1 MPSPVQAAVN
11 GPLDGIR
18 VLELGQLIAAPFAT
32 KILAEFGAEV
42 IKVEAPKDGDPLRRW
57 RKMHEGTSLWWY
69 LQSRNKKSIAINLK
83 SPDGLDI
90 VKDLVRSADV
100 VVENFRPGG
109 LEKLGLGWD
118 VLSELNPKLVMVR
131 ISGYGQTG
139 PYRDRP
145 GFGAIGESMGGIR
158 FTTGSPESPP
168 ARVGVSI
175 GDTLASLHG
184 VIGALMALL
193 HVKTAGGQGQVIDV
207 SLVESVFNV
216 MESLV
221 PEYDLLGEIRTR
233 TGGAL
238 PGITPSNTY
247 PTKDDGF
254 VVIAGNSDPIFRR
267 LMTAIDR
274 PDLADDPAMRNNDGR
289 SKVAGMLDGVIA
301 DWTRARSVDEALAV
315 LDAADVPAGRIY
327 SVADIVADPHYAARD
342 MILDAEL
349 PGGTKVKMP
358 GIVPKLSGTPGA
370 VRWQG
375 PALGAHTDSV
385 LADLGRDAETIERLR
400 REGAV
405 Q

>member
-1 MPSPVQAAVN
+1 MPSSAAAPAS
-11 GPLDGIR
+11 GPLVGIR

-42 IKVEAPKDGDPLRRW
+42 IKVEAPRDGDPLRTW

-69 LQSRNKKSIAINLK
+69 LQSRNKKSIAVDLK
-83 SPDGLDI
+83 SPDGLA
-90 VKDLVRSADV
+90 VVRDLARSADV

-118 VLSELNPKLVMVR
+118 VLSNLNPRLVMVR

-158 FTTGSPESPP
+158 FTTGSPDSPP

-193 HVKTAGGQGQVIDV
+193 HVKAGGGAGQVIDV

-221 PEYDLLGEIRTR
+221 PEYDLLGEVRTR

-247 PTKDDGF
+247 PTNDGGF

-267 LMTAIDR
+267 LMTLIGRA
-274 PDLADDPAMRNNDGR
+274 DLAADPALRGNDGR
-289 SKVAGMLDGVIA
+289 SAVAGMLDGAIA
-301 DWTRARSVDEALAV
+301 DWTRARSVDEALQA
-315 LDAADVPAGRIY
+315 LDGADVPAGRIY
-327 SVADIVADPHYAARD
+327 SAADIVADPHYAARD

-349 PGGTKVKMP
+349 PGGARVKMP
-358 GIVPKLSGTPGA
+358 GIVPKLSATPGA

-375 PALGAHTDSV
+375 PALGAHTDAV
-385 LADLGRDAETIERLR
+385 LTDLGRDAETIERLR
-400 REGAV
+400 REGVV

>member
-1 MPSPVQAAVN
+1 MQNAAAPSAT
-11 GPLDGIR
+11 GPLAGIR

-32 KILAEFGAEV
+32 KMLAEFGADV
-42 IKVEAPKDGDPLRRW
+42 IKVESPTDGDPLRKW

-69 LQSRNKKSIAINLK
+69 LQSRNKKSIAVNLK
-83 SPDGLDI
+83 SPDGLAL
-90 VKDLVRSADV
+90 VKDLARSADV

-118 VLSELNPKLVMVR
+118 VLSELNPKLIMVR

-158 FTTGSPESPP
+158 FTTGSPDSPP

-221 PEYDLLGEIRTR
+221 PEYDLLGEVRTR

-247 PTKDDGF
+247 PTGGDGF

-267 LMTAIDR
+267 LMTVIGR
-274 PDLADDPAMRNNDGR
+274 PDLADDPTLRNNDGR

-301 DWTRARSVDEALAV
+301 DWTRARTVDEALAA

-327 SVADIVADPHYAARD
+327 SVADIVADPHYQARD

-349 PGGTKVKMP
+349 PGGTRVKMP
-358 GIVPKLSGTPGA
+358 GIVPKMSGTPGA

-385 LADLGRDAETIERLR
+385 LAELGRDAETIERLR
-400 REGAV
+400 REGAIG
-405 Q
+405 

>member
-1 MPSPVQAAVN
+1 MPSLSEASAA
-11 GPLDGIR
+11 GPLDGIK

-32 KILAEFGAEV
+32 KLLAEFGAEV
-42 IKVEAPKDGDPLRRW
+42 IKVEAPDVGDPIRKW

-69 LQSRNKKSIAINLK
+69 LQSRNKKSIAVDLK
-83 SPDGLDI
+83 SADGLA
-90 VKDLVRSADV
+90 VVRDLARSADV

-118 VLSELNPKLVMVR
+118 VLRELNPKLVMVR
-131 ISGYGQTG
+131 ISGYGQSG

-158 FTTGSPESPP
+158 FTTGSPDSPP

-193 HVKTAGGQGQVIDV
+193 HVKTRGGEGQVIDV

-221 PEYDLLGEIRTR
+221 PEYDLLGEVRTR

-247 PTKDDGF
+247 PTTDGF

-267 LMTAIDR
+267 LMNLVGR
-274 PDLADDPAMRNNDGR
+274 PDLADDPALRGNDGR
-289 SKVAGMLDGVIA
+289 SKVAAMLDGVIA
-301 DWTRARSVDEALAV
+301 DWSGARTVDEALAA
-315 LDAADVPAGRIY
+315 LDAADVPSGRIY
-327 SVADIVADPHYAARD
+327 SVADIVADPHYLARD
-342 MILDAEL
+342 MILDVEL
-349 PGGTKVKMP
+349 PGGAKVKMP
-358 GIVPKLSGTPGA
+358 GIVPKLSGTPGS

-375 PALGAHTDSV
+375 PALGAHTDAV

>member
-1 MPSPVQAAVN
+1 MHSPADAPVA
-11 GPLDGIR
+11 GPLAGIR

-42 IKVEAPKDGDPLRRW
+42 IKVESPKDGDPLRKW

-69 LQSRNKKSIAINLK
+69 LQSRNKKSIAVNLK
-83 SPDGLDI
+83 SPDGLAL
-90 VKDLVRSADV
+90 VKDLAQSADV

-118 VLSELNPKLVMVR
+118 VLSALNPKLVMVR

-158 FTTGSPESPP
+158 FTTGSPDSPP

-193 HVKTAGGQGQVIDV
+193 HVRTGGGAGQVVDV

-221 PEYDLLGEIRTR
+221 PEYDLLGEVRTR

-247 PTKDDGF
+247 PSKDGGF
-254 VVIAGNSDPIFRR
+254 VVVAGNSDPIFRR
-267 LMTAIDR
+267 LMTVIGRA
-274 PDLADDPAMRNNDGR
+274 DLAEAPRFAGNDGR
-289 SKVAGMLDGVIA
+289 SAEAAMLDGVIG
-301 DWTRARSVDEALAV
+301 DWTKARTVDEALAA

-342 MILDAEL
+342 MILEAEL
-349 PGGTKVKMP
+349 PGGTRVKMP

-370 VRWQG
+370 VHWQG

-385 LADLGRDAETIERLR
+385 LADLGRDAKTIERLR
-400 REGAV
+400 REGAIG
-405 Q
+405 

>member
-1 MPSPVQAAVN
+1 
-11 GPLDGIR
+11 
-18 VLELGQLIAAPFAT
+18 
-32 KILAEFGAEV
+32 
-42 IKVEAPKDGDPLRRW
+42 
-57 RKMHEGTSLWWY
+57 
-69 LQSRNKKSIAINLK
+69 
-83 SPDGLDI
+83 
-90 VKDLVRSADV
+90 
-100 VVENFRPGG
+100 
-109 LEKLGLGWD
+109 
-118 VLSELNPKLVMVR
+118 MVR

-158 FTTGSPESPP
+158 FTTGSPDSPP

-193 HVKTAGGQGQVIDV
+193 HVKTGAGAGQVVDV
-207 SLVESVFNV
+207 SLVESVFSV

-221 PEYDLLGEIRTR
+221 PEYDLLGEVRTR

-247 PTKDDGF
+247 PSQDGGF

-267 LMTAIDR
+267 LMTDIGR
-274 PDLADDPAMRNNDGR
+274 PDLAEDPALRGNDGR
-289 SKVAGMLDGVIA
+289 SAVSGMLDGVIA
-301 DWTRARSVDEALAV
+301 DWTRARSVEEALAA

-327 SVADIVADPHYAARD
+327 SVADIVTDPHYAARD
-342 MILDAEL
+342 MILEAEL
-349 PGGTKVKMP
+349 PGGTRVKMP
-358 GIVPKLSGTPGA
+358 GIVPKLSATPGA

-385 LADLGRDAETIERLR
+385 LTDLGRDAETIERLR
-400 REGAV
+400 REGAIG
-405 Q
+405 

>member
-1 MPSPVQAAVN
+1 MPSSATASAA
-11 GPLDGIR
+11 GPLAGIR

-32 KILAEFGAEV
+32 KVLAEFGAEV
-42 IKVEAPKDGDPLRRW
+42 IKVESPKDGDPLRKW

-69 LQSRNKKSIAINLK
+69 LQSRNKKSIAVNLK
-83 SPDGLDI
+83 SPEGLEL
-90 VKDLVRSADV
+90 VKDLARSADV

-118 VLSELNPKLVMVR
+118 VLSRLNPKLVMVR

-158 FTTGSPESPP
+158 FTTGSPDSPP

-193 HVKTAGGQGQVIDV
+193 HVRTGGGEGQVVDV

-221 PEYDLLGEIRTR
+221 PEYDLLGEVRTR

-247 PTKDDGF
+247 PSKDGGF
-254 VVIAGNSDPIFRR
+254 VVVAGNSDPIFRR
-267 LMTAIDR
+267 LMGVIGR
-274 PDLADDPAMRNNDGR
+274 PDLADDPRLRGNDGR
-289 SKVAGMLDGVIA
+289 SAVAGMLDGAIG
-301 DWTRARSVDEALAV
+301 DWTRAHTVDEALAA

-342 MILDAEL
+342 MILEAEL
-349 PGGTKVKMP
+349 PGGKRVKMP

-375 PALGAHTDSV
+375 PALGAHTDAV

-400 REGAV
+400 REGAIG
-405 Q
+405 